1 MHFVKK
7 YSTDERVESIK
18 FSIRHFLFRDPLTET
33 KIRVQ
38 YLHIYLYQ
46 KVIRKKKR
54 NVEGLKKMT
63 IKSGLWSWCFR
74 LKENDIS

>member
-1 MHFVKK
+1 MRFVKK
-7 YSTDERVESIK
+7 YSKRVESIK
-18 FSIRHFLFRDPLTET
+18 FRIRHFLFRDPLTET

-54 NVEGLKKMT
+54 NVEGLKK
-63 IKSGLWSWCFR
+63 
-74 LKENDIS
+74 NDHNIWIMELVF